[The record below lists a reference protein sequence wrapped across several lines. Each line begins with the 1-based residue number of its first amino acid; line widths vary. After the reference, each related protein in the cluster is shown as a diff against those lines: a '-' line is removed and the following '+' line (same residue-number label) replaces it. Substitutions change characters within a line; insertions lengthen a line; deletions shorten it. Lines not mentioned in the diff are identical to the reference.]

1 MDKEQEEMDKFIE
14 QELPEELEFYNK
26 FIKKEKPY
34 PHTVRNFI
42 ILFFFPIWVYL
53 FLQLLIK
60 IWILQ

>member
-42 ILFFFPIWVYL
+42 ILFFFPI
-53 FLQLLIK
+53 
-60 IWILQ
+60 